1 MLAHVSIFFVKRGD
15 IMATQGTFKEKT
27 IIKVKEPR
35 RYKVI
40 MYNDDFTPM
49 DFVVDILT
57 DIFHKPETEAVK
69 LMYCVHEEGAATVGT
84 YPLDIANTKVLKA
97 TTLARQSGYPF
108 RLRTE
113 EA

>member
-1 MLAHVSIFFVKRGD
+1 
-15 IMATQGTFKEKT
+15 MAVQGVFKEKT
-27 IIKVKEPR
+27 SIKINEPR

-49 DFVVDILT
+49 DFVVEILMS
-57 DIFHKPETEAVK
+57 IFHKQEPEAVE
-69 LMYCVHEEGAATVGT
+69 LMYCVHEKGSAAVGT